1 MAPEIVV
8 ALLTGIIGFLAS
20 IITLVAFLI
29 KFRGGE
35 QRLLSTGSDKNTADV
50 ADKLVSSANTITQ
63 LQKDFYNK
71 QLEECKTKIDEL
83 DNKILELGK
92 QITYLQEV
100 IDDLS
105 NRDVKSNDLVKR
117 LLLGINLLI
126 KQLKTCGLTPVWQP
140 EKADLKL
147 LIKD

>member
-8 ALLTGIIGFLAS
+8 ALLTGVIGFLAS

-35 QRLLSTGSDKNTADV
+35 QRLLTTGSDKNTADV
-50 ADKLVSSANTITQ
+50 ADRLVSSASTVNQ
-63 LQKDFYNK
+63 LQKEFYDK

-83 DNKILELGK
+83 SSKVLELGK

-100 IDDLS
+100 INDLS

-126 KQLKTCGLTPVWQP
+126 KQLKDLGLTPVWQP